1 MSTSNNHAEALRA
14 PQSIKEQ
21 SLPKHITP
29 IKRPQALGYATELVF
44 LRWERRSLDTAA
56 QFLVDF
62 GFQDIQ
68 QAAGRLTARG
78 TGASPAIFV
87 AQQGAQNRFLGSAF
101 VMSVDTDL
109 QVYVKQMGAM
119 PLEASQIPGGGRGV
133 QLADP
138 GGHTV
143 WLLQGQA
150 QHPALPNRE
159 SVTALINSPTSKPR
173 VNRALRTPIEPARIV
188 RIGHF
193 VMQAVDFQ
201 ATSQWY
207 MRVLGLIPTDVQY
220 LSDGSPT
227 LAFCRLNLGD
237 QPADHHTMVF
247 SGGIEDKY
255 EHSAYE
261 VIDLDAIGQGQQVM
275 RSRGYKHL
283 WGIGRHFFGSQFF
296 DYWYDPDGFEFEH
309 YADGDLFTSDIET
322 EYAPLEFG
330 SVWAWGADVPKALK
344 PPKNLRS
351 LLTVIKRLRSGQL
364 TVGRLKLFGEVMS
377 DPGRP
382 WLK

>member
-1 MSTSNNHAEALRA
+1 MSRPSSQPHELQA
-14 PQSIKEQ
+14 PQSIKES
-21 SLPKHITP
+21 SLPAHITP
-29 IKRPQALGYATELVF
+29 IKRPQALGRATELAF
-44 LRWERRSLDTAA
+44 LRWERRSLDSAA
-56 QFLVDF
+56 QFLADF

-68 QAAGRLTARG
+68 HKAGSLTARG
-78 TGASPAIFV
+78 TSPSPAIFV
-87 AQQGAQNRFLGSAF
+87 AQQGAENRFVGSAF
-101 VMSVDTDL
+101 VMSPDTDL
-109 QVYVKQMGAM
+109 QVYVREMGAT
-119 PLEASQIPGGGRGV
+119 PLDAAQIPGGGHGV
-133 QLADP
+133 QLVDP

-143 WLLQGQA
+143 WLLQGQ
-150 QHPALPNRE
+150 QQKPALPNRE
-159 SVTALINSPTSKPR
+159 STTPLINSPSSKPR

-193 VMQAVDFQ
+193 VMQTVNFH

-220 LSDGSPT
+220 LSDGSPS
-227 LAFCRLNLGD
+227 LAFCRLNLLD

-247 SGGIEDKY
+247 TGGIEDKY

-261 VIDLDAIGQGQQVM
+261 VVDLDAIGQGQQVM
-275 RSRGYKHL
+275 RARGYKHL

-330 SVWAWGADVPKALK
+330 SVWAWGADVPPALK

-351 LLTVIKRLRSGQL
+351 LLTVIKRLRRGEL
-364 TVGRLKLFGEVMS
+364 TIDRLKLFGEVMS

>member
-1 MSTSNNHAEALRA
+1 MITPSRQIQTLQA
-14 PQSIKEQ
+14 PVSIKE
-21 SLPKHITP
+21 SDLPAHITP
-29 IKRPQALGYATELVF
+29 IKRPQALGRATELAF
-44 LRWERRSLDTAA
+44 LRWERRSLDAMA
-56 QFLVDF
+56 QFLADF
-62 GFQDIQ
+62 GFQDIEQ
-68 QAAGRLTARG
+68 KADRLTARG
-78 TGASPAIFV
+78 TGTSPAIFV
-87 AQQGAQNRFLGSAF
+87 AHQGSQNRFVGSAF
-101 VMSVDTDL
+101 VMSADTDL
-109 QVYVKQMGAM
+109 QVYVQQMGAT
-119 PLEASQIPGGGRGV
+119 PLDSAQIPGGGRGV
-133 QLADP
+133 QLVDP

-150 QHPALPNRE
+150 LKQQLPNRE
-159 SVTALINSPTSKPR
+159 SVIPLINSPDSKPR
-173 VNRALRTPIEPARIV
+173 VNRTLRTPIEPARIV

-193 VMQAVDFQ
+193 VMQTVNFSVM
-201 ATSQWY
+201 SQWY

-247 SGGIEDKY
+247 TGGIEDKY

-275 RSRGYKHL
+275 RLRGYKHL

-296 DYWYDPDGFEFEH
+296 DYWYDRDGFEFEH
-309 YADGDLFTSDIET
+309 YADGDLFTADIET

>member
-1 MSTSNNHAEALRA
+1 MKTPTSQVQILQA

-21 SLPKHITP
+21 NLPKTIAP
-29 IKRPQALGYATELVF
+29 IKRPQALGRATELAF
-44 LRWERRSLDTAA
+44 LRWERRSLDAVA
-56 QFLVDF
+56 QFLADF
-62 GFQDIQ
+62 GFQEIQ
-68 QAAGRLTARG
+68 QKAGRLIARG

-87 AQQGAQNRFLGSAF
+87 AQQGAQNRFLGAAF
-101 VMSVDTDL
+101 VMSADTDL
-109 QVYVKQMGAM
+109 QAYVQQMGAT
-119 PLEASQIPGGGRGV
+119 PLDAEQIPGGGRGV
-133 QLADP
+133 QLVDP

-143 WLLQGQA
+143 WLLQGQE
-150 QHPALPNRE
+150 QKPVLPNRE
-159 SVTALINSPTSKPR
+159 SVTPLINSPSSKPR

-193 VMQAVDFQ
+193 VMQAVNFE

-220 LSDGSPT
+220 LSDGSPS
-227 LAFCRLNLGD
+227 LAFCRLNLLE

-247 SGGIEDKY
+247 TGGIENKY

-275 RSRGYKHL
+275 RARGYKHL

-309 YADGDLFTSDIET
+309 YADGDLFTADAET

-351 LLTVIKRLRSGQL
+351 LLTVIKRLRSGEL
-364 TVGRLKLFGEVMS
+364 TIGRLKLFGEVMS